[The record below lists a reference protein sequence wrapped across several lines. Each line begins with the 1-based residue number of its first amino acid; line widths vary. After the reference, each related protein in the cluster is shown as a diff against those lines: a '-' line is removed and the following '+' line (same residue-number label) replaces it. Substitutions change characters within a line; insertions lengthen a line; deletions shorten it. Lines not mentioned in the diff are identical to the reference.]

1 MILDQGV
8 ILTPD
13 DGAATITQDDLGNTY
28 DRGRRRVQQLQAV
41 RCVMTNDRQP
51 APKPP

>member
-1 MILDQGV
+1 VILDQGV

-28 DRGRRRVQQLQAV
+28 DRGGGAYSNYKAV

-51 APKPP
+51 APKTP